1 MNGWITRVPVA
12 VGAMLLLAA
21 AGCGDAPGVDGHSCS
36 YTCPGSEVVHPASQK
51 YNVSSNE
58 AAVQACEAD
67 HNTNACDTPVF
78 ICGCS

>member
-36 YTCPGSEVVHPASQK
+36 YTCPGSEVVHPASLMGSRK
-51 YNVSSNE
+51 TPAE
-58 AAVQACEAD
+58 ASLLAKRAVMTLRTAFEELEC
-67 HNTNACDTPVF
+67 PF
-78 ICGCS
+78 